1 MAVWYDVL
9 ISLRDFLIAQPSLSG
24 VTVKLG
30 AINPNNMIK
39 EVTEGGAIFIA
50 RDREVKEKLIKGGDG
65 VIEIM
70 VFCYERSDDK
80 DPADGYQ
87 KLSALEDGFNSA
99 LTQWAHTVT
108 AGTLGADIIY
118 AEVDETMGD
127 LDAMR
132 PLIGSKK
139 TVRIEWSKRTL

>member
-1 MAVWYDVL
+1 MAVWYDAL
-9 ISLRDFLIAQPSLSG
+9 ISLRDFLIAQPALTG

-39 EVTEGGAIFIA
+39 EVTEGGAIFLA
-50 RDREVKEKLIKGGDG
+50 RDRETKEKLIKGGDG
-65 VIEIM
+65 TVEIM
-70 VFCYERSDDK
+70 AFCYERSDEK

-87 KLSALEDGFNSA
+87 KLSALEDAFNTA
-99 LTQWAHTVT
+99 LTQWAHTVESSI
-108 AGTLGADIIY
+108 LGADIIY
-118 AEVDETMGD
+118 VEIDETMGD

-139 TVRIEWSKRTL
+139 AVRIEWSKRTL